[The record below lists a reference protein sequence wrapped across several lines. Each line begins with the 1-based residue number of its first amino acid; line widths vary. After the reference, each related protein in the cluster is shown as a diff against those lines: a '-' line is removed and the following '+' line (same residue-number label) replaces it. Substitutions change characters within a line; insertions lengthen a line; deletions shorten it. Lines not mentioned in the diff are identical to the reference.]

1 MRDVCFYH
9 RVFWRQTNF
18 CVIWS
23 ALRDSSSSSAIS
35 AFSRPSAFL
44 SLLFW
49 SIVQSTPIGLIIS
62 LCFNRPRVNG
72 LVNQALYNC
81 AAVIIRSEIKV
92 RGLLSLNSATF
103 LFSSLSILSPALRRV
118 LLSPIYRRA
127 QQKQ

>member
-1 MRDVCFYH
+1 MRDVCFYR

-23 ALRDSSSSSAIS
+23 ALRDSSSSAIS

-44 SLLFW
+44 SLFFW
-49 SIVQSTPIGLIIS
+49 SIVQSSPIGLIIS

-72 LVNQALYNC
+72 LVNQAPYNC

-103 LFSSLSILSPALRRV
+103 LFSSLSILSPAPRRV